1 MFDFLN
7 QYMEYLASSF
17 RAAYFIDIS
26 IFSVFIY
33 FVLKGMRART
43 TRPFVLG
50 FISLSILYILAKFF
64 DLFLLSLL
72 LNGLFLV
79 LLLVSIFAFQNDIR
93 RLVEKPFLVLSKKNV
108 KRIESSEIDLLLET
122 IYGLSAARFGALL
135 VFKGKES
142 LERHLQGGNILR
154 SRINRALILSLFD
167 NRTPGHDGGMI
178 LDGEWITRFACQLPL
193 AVNRSKIKNLGTR
206 HSAALGLSE
215 KTDALIVVISEETGL
230 ISIAQNG
237 TLAYGVS
244 RVELKTG
251 LETFQQRFAEAGK
264 KEGPP
269 LPLLLKNIGLGVFSF
284 CLSFIVWFMLT
295 YEPGTTF
302 RSLTLPVE
310 FRNLAGDMF
319 IEKIS
324 TGEVRVTLAGPS
336 RTVKSLEESD
346 LKVLLNFKNAKKG
359 TKIFTEKEYKL
370 ALPPNVRL
378 FKVRPAFIATQLVQM
393 KRENAT
399 IRPVLL
405 EPPAFPLQL
414 IDMEVMPRQ
423 VALLVPVDTAASMGP
438 LVLTPTVDLQGLSA
452 GEHTFRIPLVI
463 PSAYRLAPGES
474 AAVQI
479 RVRLYNSSKKKIKRN
494 LHVLP

>member
-7 QYMEYLASSF
+7 QYLEYLASSF
-17 RAAYFIDIS
+17 HAAYLVDIT
-26 IFSVFIY
+26 IFSIFIY

-50 FISLSILYILAKFF
+50 FITLSMLYIIAKFF
-64 DLFLLSLL
+64 DLLLLTLL

-93 RLVEKPFLVLSKKNV
+93 RLVEKPFLVLSRKNV
-108 KRIESSEIDLLLET
+108 KRIESSDIDLLLET
-122 IYGLSAARFGALL
+122 IYALSAARFGALL

-142 LERHLQGGNILR
+142 LERHLQGGNVLR

-193 AVNRSKIKNLGTR
+193 TVNRSKIKNLGTR

-215 KTDALIVVISEETGL
+215 KTDALVVVISEETGL

-237 TLAYGVS
+237 ALSYGVS
-244 RVELKTG
+244 RIELQSG
-251 LETFQQRFAEAGK
+251 LEAFQQRFTEGGK

-269 LPLLLKNIGLGVFSF
+269 LPLLLQNIVLGIASF
-284 CLSFIVWFMLT
+284 CLSFFVWFMLT

-302 RSLTLPVE
+302 RSLVLPVE

-324 TGEVRVTLAGPS
+324 TEEVRITLAGPS
-336 RTVKSLEESD
+336 RTVKSLEEGD

-359 TKIFTEKEYKL
+359 TRIFTEKEYKL
-370 ALPPNVRL
+370 SLPPNVRL
-378 FKVRPAFIATQLVQM
+378 FKVKPAFIATQLVQM
-393 KRENAT
+393 KRMPVD
-399 IRPVLL
+399 IRPTLVQ
-405 EPPAFPLQL
+405 PPVFPLQL
-414 IDMEVMPRQ
+414 IDLEVTPKHVSLM
-423 VALLVPVDTAASMGP
+423 VPADGAASVGPVSLTP
-438 LVLTPTVDLQGLSA
+438 LVDLHGLTA
-452 GEHTFRIPLVI
+452 GEHQFRLPLLI
-463 PSAYRLAPGES
+463 PSTYRLAPGEPTS
-474 AAVQI
+474 VQV
-479 RVRLYNSSKKKIKRN
+479 RVRLYNSSLKRKR
-494 LHVLP
+494 